1 MSSGRVDCQWPKLA
15 PRPRCLRPNA
25 HRPASSAVLARHPQP
40 FPNTLPS
47 HIKAESGPS
56 VASPSPSGSCPF
68 FLFFP
73 RLPPPSSPL
82 RPSYATAMLAFSLIT
97 VAFAAVASALPT
109 AKRAILGPWCDNL
122 GGGAFDNVSNFT
134 VAAYNTT
141 GTNTNTT
148 GAPLVLGQAGAIDG
162 ASFKVFSV
170 SRTLSQVPTTLG
182 VSPVLPAAYMHMC
195 VDVRDVSLQPVPLH
209 CPRRRPSHPKWPRH
223 VPDCHQRH
231 HRGLRG
237 HLRREQLGRP
247 YPERADLVCRGE
259 FNFPCLLSSAHPP
272 RRLERDPLTLILPFL
287 RDRRTPIPPATARA
301 TPSSP

>member
-1 MSSGRVDCQWPKLA
+1 
-15 PRPRCLRPNA
+15 
-25 HRPASSAVLARHPQP
+25 
-40 FPNTLPS
+40 
-47 HIKAESGPS
+47 
-56 VASPSPSGSCPF
+56 
-68 FLFFP
+68 
-73 RLPPPSSPL
+73 
-82 RPSYATAMLAFSLIT
+82 MLAFSLLT

-170 SRTLSQVPTTLG
+170 SRTLCQVPTTLG

-209 CPRRRPSHPKWPRH
+209 CPRRRPSHPERPRH

-237 HLRREQLGRP
+237 DLRREQLGRP

-259 FNFPCLLSSAHPP
+259 FNSPCLLSSAHPP
-272 RRLERDPLTLILPFL
+272 RRLERDPLTLILPF
-287 RDRRTPIPPATARA
+287 PARQVDTD
-301 TPSSP
+301 PSGHGTGHPFLAVNSDTDSFSLCMLNSQNNVVYKAAAGNAYDFDSCYPVKLQLIY